1 VPSIVYIPQQVRIRL
16 VGIDGTPLSNV
27 LVSATPQNFTAPDN
41 WTEILF
47 GISPSVGIRNT
58 TVFGTTGSDGS
69 WVAPMLQSFQYNIT
83 MARTPDVNYAITIYP
98 SQPEYTFTVP
108 LGYIGISA
116 PTNLVTYS
124 LQNASIDAAHQYI
137 NMSYLDATSAGT
149 NQLNFSVY
157 NITGALVAS
166 ANYSGTS
173 ACSQTFSQ
181 IITVSQG
188 QSYTY
193 GMTANQSSYG
203 WINQTSTLTLA
214 NQVALIGSAPSWV
227 EEWIAIALIILF
239 AAGFSIWSKPIAMI
253 AIPILTWYFQFI
265 MGWLPASFMSSI
277 TLGVMLAIGVLIYI
291 RQKENTIQ

>member
-1 VPSIVYIPQQVRIRL
+1 MI
-16 VGIDGTPLSNV
+16 
-27 LVSATPQNFTAPDN
+27 
-41 WTEILF
+41 
-47 GISPSVGIRNT
+47 
-58 TVFGTTGSDGS
+58 
-69 WVAPMLQSFQYNIT
+69 
-83 MARTPDVNYAITIYP
+83 
-98 SQPEYTFTVP
+98 P

-181 IITVSQG
+181 IIMVSQG

-253 AIPILTWYFQFI
+253 AIPILTWYFQFV